1 MDGALIDG
9 AFLICGHG
17 GEHRKTFIVPKG
29 CIIIVHVQ
37 YGGKIDRV
45 KHLDILKRL
54 YWLQEQGKRNGQKNI
69 LHDPLNHLPAL
80 LEIYQSFSVYQ
91 EGDECPDFGYLL
103 FDCLSSTKC
112 YNVPMG
118 VINLDTWSKPP
129 THVFEHTLSKLA
141 SPSQIIN
148 YFSDPYRN
156 SIIPTERQV
165 KDKVKKIIEEH
176 SSRDSSR
183 DSSRLF
189 RDIFK
194 GISEITDVTQSEL
207 CKFRKDEFRN
217 RVYYHSLCREKRDV
231 TKALRRD
238 FPDIMTLPSD
248 ITHRPIQHR
257 PIKNIITLRKEIEQI
272 ERLPLSKSHTLK
284 KAKNAIARKRGM
296 IDALT
301 YRIGETITHRTPF
314 IKQMMNSPVYQSRRR
329 EEVAEERTD
338 IEDKISNLMLRIE
351 YLHNTIE
358 YMATLGSDP
367 SSNRRALIEK
377 EIKDVHV
384 KVKLL
389 EKKRNNLNELEASM
403 DASSPPPLSYVQENT
418 RWKLDPESHPE
429 SHPESY
435 PASYPASPY
444 ENTHQHI
451 MEAERYG
458 KSHIRNSYTNHL
470 HDEREQLRRMR
481 EAHARFKKGRNEYME
496 ANGHGNAQ
504 GNRQENEK
512 DMKGYEKEI
521 KRLEY
526 LTNVVPPFHTSRVK
540 IDKNKQLQEMRNAH
554 ARFTTSRKKYMNNKA
569 SDSNTNQYKKNM
581 KYFNHVLRGYEKG
594 IHDAENPSDSYTR
607 VNKNGTIKW
616 VRK

>member
-1 MDGALIDG
+1 MDD

-37 YGGKIDRV
+37 YGEKIDRAV
-45 KHLDILKRL
+45 YLPMIAKLHRV
-54 YWLQEQGKRNGQKNI
+54 NI
-69 LHDPLNHLPAL
+69 NVLRDPLAKEHLPIL
-80 LEIYQSFSVYQ
+80 LQIYKRFTVYQ
-91 EGDECPDFGYLL
+91 EGEECPDFRYQL
-103 FDCLSSTKC
+103 FDCLSSTRC
-112 YNVPMG
+112 NVAPMG
-118 VINLDTWSKPP
+118 VIDMRAWDAPPSYERTRDIISK
-129 THVFEHTLSKLA
+129 EEKD
-141 SPSQIIN
+141 IIKH
-148 YFSDPYRN
+148 FSHPYHN
-156 SIIPTERQV
+156 SIIPTEQEV
-165 KDKVKKIIEEH
+165 KDKVKKIIDQHTEQAIKDNVEEIIKQ
-176 SSRDSSR
+176 RPKPLLR
-183 DSSRLF
+183 A
-189 RDIFK
+189 IFE
-194 GISEITDVTQSEL
+194 GISEMTNKTLSEL
-207 CKFRKDEFRN
+207 CVRKG
-217 RVYYHSLCREKRDV
+217 VYYHTLCRQKGDV
-231 TKALRRD
+231 TKALRRN

-248 ITHRPIQHR
+248 IKQDLIKRRRIQHR
-257 PIKNIITLRKEIEQI
+257 PIKNIITLRKEIEKI
-272 ERLPLSKSHTLK
+272 ERLPLSHTRK
-284 KAKNAIARKRGM
+284 KANNAIARKRGM

-314 IKQMMNSPVYQSRRR
+314 IKHMMNSPVYQSRRR
-329 EEVAEERTD
+329 EEVKKEIAD
-338 IEDKISNLMLRIE
+338 IDIIITYYQKRRQEVIG
-351 YLHNTIE
+351 TIE
-358 YMATLGSDP
+358 KKEKHTRLMHIPTDTLQE
-367 SSNRRALIEK
+367 LEK
-377 EIKDVHV
+377 EFTRDIKKH
-384 KVKLL
+384 
-389 EKKRNNLNELEASM
+389 EAIRNNLIELEASM

-418 RWKLDPESHPE
+418 RWKLDPESYPE
-429 SHPESY
+429 SHPESHLE
-435 PASYPASPY
+435 SYPASPY

-458 KSHIRNSYTNHL
+458 KRHIRNSYTNHL
-470 HDEREQLRRMR
+470 HDEREQLRQMR

-496 ANGHGNAQ
+496 ANAQGNRQ

-581 KYFNHVLRGYEKG
+581 NYFNRVLRGYEKG